1 MLRLLGLLFKL
12 LGIRLIKASCYSI
25 KTSWYSIKASWYL
38 TRASGYS
45 IIKATNGK
53 EAIELIENHSPDL
66 IILDW
71 MMPKMSGIDVCRTLR
86 SRSET
91 KQIPIIILSAR
102 SEDSDKS
109 LGLDTGADDYISK
122 PFSPK
127 ELISRV
133 KALLRRARPA
143 LVNDILQH
151 NDLTL
156 SLSEMTVTYKNKYVK
171 LGPKEFKLLTLLME
185 RPGHVFSRSRLLDQV
200 WGHGVYVEERTVDVH
215 MSRLRKALKTASEDN
230 SDPIRTIRDGGYGL
244 LTNKII

>member
-1 MLRLLGLLFKL
+1 MNAN
-12 LGIRLIKASCYSI
+12 ILIADDEPNQLELMSFNLSN
-25 KTSWYSIKASWYL
+25 A
-38 TRASGYS
+38 GYS

-156 SLSEMTVTYKNKYVK
+156 SLSEMKVTYKNNNVK

-185 RPGHVFSRSRLLDQV
+185 RPGHIFPEASCWIWFGAMVS
-200 WGHGVYVEERTVDVH
+200 
-215 MSRLRKALKTASEDN
+215 MLKKEQ
-230 SDPIRTIRDGGYGL
+230 
-244 LTNKII
+244 

>member
-1 MLRLLGLLFKL
+1 MNAN
-12 LGIRLIKASCYSI
+12 ILIADDEPNQLELMSFNLSN
-25 KTSWYSIKASWYL
+25 A
-38 TRASGYS
+38 GYS

-156 SLSEMTVTYKNKYVK
+156 SLSEMKVTYKNNNVK

-185 RPGHVFSRSRLLDQV
+185 RPGHIFSRGKLLDMV

-215 MSRLRKALKTASEDN
+215 MSRLRKALKTASDEN
-230 SDPIRTIRDGGYGL
+230 LDPIRTVRDGGYGL
-244 LTNKII
+244 FTNKII

>member
-1 MLRLLGLLFKL
+1 MKTC
-12 LGIRLIKASCYSI
+12 ILIADDEPNQLELMDFN
-25 KTSWYSIKASWYL
+25 L
-38 TRASGYS
+38 TNAGFS
-45 IIKATNGK
+45 IIKASNGIH
-53 EAIELIENHSPDL
+53 ALELIENHSPDL

-151 NDLTL
+151 KDLTL
-156 SLSEMTVTYKNKYVK
+156 SLSEMTVTYKNKNVK

>member
-1 MLRLLGLLFKL
+1 MKTC
-12 LGIRLIKASCYSI
+12 ILIADDEPNQLELMDFN
-25 KTSWYSIKASWYL
+25 L
-38 TRASGYS
+38 TNAGFS
-45 IIKATNGK
+45 IIKASNGIH
-53 EAIELIENHSPDL
+53 ALELIENHSPDL

-86 SRSET
+86 SRPET

-156 SLSEMTVTYKNKYVK
+156 SLSEMKVTYKNNNVK

-185 RPGHVFSRSRLLDQV
+185 RPGHIFSRGKLLDLV

-215 MSRLRKALKTASEDN
+215 MSRLRKALKTASDEN
-230 SDPIRTIRDGGYGL
+230 LDPIRTVRDGGYGL
-244 LTNKII
+244 FTNKII

>member
-1 MLRLLGLLFKL
+1 MNAN
-12 LGIRLIKASCYSI
+12 ILIADDEPNQLELMSFNLSN
-25 KTSWYSIKASWYL
+25 A
-38 TRASGYS
+38 GYS

-71 MMPKMSGIDVCRTLR
+71 MMPKMSGIEVCRTLR

-156 SLSEMTVTYKNKYVK
+156 SLSEMKVTFKNNNVK

-185 RPGHVFSRSRLLDQV
+185 RPGHIFSRGKLLDLV

-215 MSRLRKALKTASEDN
+215 MSRLRKALKTASDEN
-230 SDPIRTIRDGGYGL
+230 LDPIRTVRDGGYGL
-244 LTNKII
+244 FTNKII

>member
-1 MLRLLGLLFKL
+1 MNAN
-12 LGIRLIKASCYSI
+12 ILIADDEPNQLELMSFN
-25 KTSWYSIKASWYL
+25 L
-38 TRASGYS
+38 TNAGYS

-127 ELISRV
+127 EFISRV
-133 KALLRRARPA
+133 KALLRRSKPS
-143 LVNDILQH
+143 LVNDVLQH
-151 NDLTL
+151 NGLTL
-156 SLSEMTVTYKNKYVK
+156 SLSEMTVTYHNKNVK

-185 RPGHVFSRSRLLDQV
+185 RPGHVFSRSKLLDQV

-215 MSRLRKALKTASEDN
+215 MLSL
-230 SDPIRTIRDGGYGL
+230 IHI
-244 LTNKII
+244 

>member
-1 MLRLLGLLFKL
+1 MNAN
-12 LGIRLIKASCYSI
+12 ILIADDEPNQLELMSFNLSN
-25 KTSWYSIKASWYL
+25 A
-38 TRASGYS
+38 GYS
-45 IIKATNGK
+45 IIKAANGK
-53 EAIELIENHSPDL
+53 EAIELIENHFPDL

-156 SLSEMTVTYKNKYVK
+156 SLSEMKVTFKNNNVK

-185 RPGHVFSRSRLLDQV
+185 RPGHIFSRGKLLDLV

-215 MSRLRKALKTASEDN
+215 MSRLRKALKTASDEN
-230 SDPIRTIRDGGYGL
+230 LDPIRTVRDGGYGL
-244 LTNKII
+244 FTNKII

>member
-1 MLRLLGLLFKL
+1 MNAN
-12 LGIRLIKASCYSI
+12 ILIADDEPNQLELMSFNLSN
-25 KTSWYSIKASWYL
+25 A
-38 TRASGYS
+38 GYS

-156 SLSEMTVTYKNKYVK
+156 SLSEMKVTYKNNNVK

-185 RPGHVFSRSRLLDQV
+185 RPGHIFSRGKLLDLV

-215 MSRLRKALKTASEDN
+215 MSRLRKALKTASDEN
-230 SDPIRTIRDGGYGL
+230 LDPIRTVRDGGYGL
-244 LTNKII
+244 FTKKII

>member
-1 MLRLLGLLFKL
+1 MNAN
-12 LGIRLIKASCYSI
+12 ILIADDEPNQLELMSFNLSN
-25 KTSWYSIKASWYL
+25 A
-38 TRASGYS
+38 GYS

-143 LVNDILQH
+143 LVNDILQY

-156 SLSEMTVTYKNKYVK
+156 SLSEMKVTYKNNNVK

-185 RPGHVFSRSRLLDQV
+185 RPGHIFSRGKLLDLV

-215 MSRLRKALKTASEDN
+215 MSRLRKALKTASDKN
-230 SDPIRTIRDGGYGL
+230 LDPIRTVRDGGYGL
-244 LTNKII
+244 FTNKII

>member
-1 MLRLLGLLFKL
+1 MNAN
-12 LGIRLIKASCYSI
+12 ILIADDEPNQLELMSFNLSN
-25 KTSWYSIKASWYL
+25 A
-38 TRASGYS
+38 GYS

-156 SLSEMTVTYKNKYVK
+156 SLSEMKVTFKNNNVK

-185 RPGHVFSRSRLLDQV
+185 RPGHIFSRGKLLDLV

-215 MSRLRKALKTASEDN
+215 MSRLRKALKTASDEN
-230 SDPIRTIRDGGYGL
+230 SDPIRTVRDGGYGL
-244 LTNKII
+244 FTNKII

>member
-1 MLRLLGLLFKL
+1 MNAN
-12 LGIRLIKASCYSI
+12 ILIADDEPNQLELMSFNLSN
-25 KTSWYSIKASWYL
+25 A
-38 TRASGYS
+38 GYS

-86 SRSET
+86 SRPET

-143 LVNDILQH
+143 LVNDILQY

-156 SLSEMTVTYKNKYVK
+156 SLSEMKVTYKNNNVK

-185 RPGHVFSRSRLLDQV
+185 RPGHIFSRGKLLDLV

-215 MSRLRKALKTASEDN
+215 MSRLRKALKTASDEN
-230 SDPIRTIRDGGYGL
+230 LDPIRTVRDGGYGL
-244 LTNKII
+244 FTNKII

>member
-1 MLRLLGLLFKL
+1 MNAN
-12 LGIRLIKASCYSI
+12 ILIADDEPNQLELMSFNLSN
-25 KTSWYSIKASWYL
+25 A
-38 TRASGYS
+38 GYS

-156 SLSEMTVTYKNKYVK
+156 SLSEMKVTYKNNNVK

-185 RPGHVFSRSRLLDQV
+185 RPGHIFSRDKLLDMV

-215 MSRLRKALKTASEDN
+215 MSRLRKALRTASDK
-230 SDPIRTIRDGGYGL
+230 SLDPIRTVRDGGYGL
-244 LTNKII
+244 FTNKTI

>member
-1 MLRLLGLLFKL
+1 MDITILIADDEPNQLELMDYNLRNAGF
-12 LGIRLIKASCYSI
+12 
-25 KTSWYSIKASWYL
+25 
-38 TRASGYS
+38 S
-45 IIKATNGK
+45 IIKASNGL
-53 EAIELIENHSPDL
+53 EALELIENHSPDL

-91 KQIPIIILSAR
+91 KLLPIIILSAR

-127 ELISRV
+127 ELLSRV
-133 KALLRRARPA
+133 KALLRRSRPA

-151 NDLTL
+151 NNLTL
-156 SLSEMTVTYKNKYVK
+156 SLGEMEVTYFDKEVK

-185 RPGHVFSRSRLLDQV
+185 RPGHIFSRGKLLDMV

-215 MSRLRKALKTASEDN
+215 MSRLRKALKTASDEN
-230 SDPIRTIRDGGYGL
+230 LDPIRTVRDGGYGL
-244 LTNKII
+244 FTNKII

>member
-1 MLRLLGLLFKL
+1 MNVN
-12 LGIRLIKASCYSI
+12 ILIADDEPNQLELMSFNLSN
-25 KTSWYSIKASWYL
+25 A
-38 TRASGYS
+38 GYS

-71 MMPKMSGIDVCRTLR
+71 MMPKISGIDVCRTLR

-143 LVNDILQH
+143 LVNDILQY

-156 SLSEMTVTYKNKYVK
+156 FLSEMKVTYKNNNVK

-185 RPGHVFSRSRLLDQV
+185 RPGHIFSRGKLLDLV

-215 MSRLRKALKTASEDN
+215 MSRLRKALKTASDEN
-230 SDPIRTIRDGGYGL
+230 LDPIRTVRDGGYGL
-244 LTNKII
+244 FTNKII

>member
-1 MLRLLGLLFKL
+1 MKTC
-12 LGIRLIKASCYSI
+12 ILIADDEPNQLELMDFN
-25 KTSWYSIKASWYL
+25 L
-38 TRASGYS
+38 TNAGFS
-45 IIKATNGK
+45 IIKASNGIH
-53 EAIELIENHSPDL
+53 ALELIENHSPDL

-86 SRSET
+86 SRPET

-151 NDLTL
+151 NDLAL
-156 SLSEMTVTYKNKYVK
+156 SLSEMKVTYKNNNVK

-185 RPGHVFSRSRLLDQV
+185 RPGHIFSRGKLLDLV

-215 MSRLRKALKTASEDN
+215 MSRLRKALKTASDEN
-230 SDPIRTIRDGGYGL
+230 LDPIRTVRDGGYGL
-244 LTNKII
+244 FANKII

>member
-1 MLRLLGLLFKL
+1 MNAN
-12 LGIRLIKASCYSI
+12 ILIADDEPNQLELMSFN
-25 KTSWYSIKASWYL
+25 L
-38 TRASGYS
+38 TNAGYS

-91 KQIPIIILSAR
+91 KQIPLIILSAR

-156 SLSEMTVTYKNKYVK
+156 SLSEMKVTFKNNNVK

-185 RPGHVFSRSRLLDQV
+185 RPGHIFSRGKLLDLV

-215 MSRLRKALKTASEDN
+215 MSRLRKALKTASDEN
-230 SDPIRTIRDGGYGL
+230 LDPIRTVRDGGYGL
-244 LTNKII
+244 FTNKII